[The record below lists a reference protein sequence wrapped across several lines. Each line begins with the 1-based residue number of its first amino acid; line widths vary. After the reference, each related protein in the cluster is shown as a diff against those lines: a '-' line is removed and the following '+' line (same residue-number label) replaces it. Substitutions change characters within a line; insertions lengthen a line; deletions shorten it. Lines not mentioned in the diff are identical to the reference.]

1 MRIRVYFAKTEAMQY
16 TGHLDLHR
24 AWERTFRRA
33 SLPLA
38 YSQGFH
44 PQPKLHLACALPLGF
59 TSQCEA
65 GDFWL
70 EKALPLAEIKAALVR
85 ALPPG
90 IDILR
95 LEEVEEHAPALA
107 TLVQS
112 AEYVVTL
119 LDRLP
124 SLEEGLT
131 RLLAAKSLPRQRRGK
146 SYDLRP
152 LLEGIQRLP
161 DDETGM
167 QRIIL
172 RLSARQ
178 AATGRPEEVLAELGL
193 GIEAAR
199 VQRTKLIFMEN
210 ARKEG

>member
-70 EKALPLAEIKAALVR
+70 EKPLPLAEIKAALVR

-112 AEYVVTL
+112 AEYTVTL

-131 RLLAAKSLPRQRRGK
+131 RLVAAKSLPRQRRGK
-146 SYDLRP
+146 SYDLRL

-210 ARKEG
+210 TSKEG

>member
-33 SLPLA
+33 CLPLA

-59 TSQCEA
+59 TSLCEA

-70 EKALPLAEIKAALVR
+70 EKTLPLEEIEAALVR

-90 IDILR
+90 IEILR
-95 LEEVEEHAPALA
+95 LDEVEGHAPALS
-107 TLVQS
+107 TQVQS
-112 AEYVVTL
+112 TEYTVTL
-119 LDRLP
+119 LDRL
-124 SLEEGLT
+124 SNLEERLA
-131 RLLAAKSLPRQRRGK
+131 RLLEAKSLPRQRRGK

-152 LLEGIQRLP
+152 LLEEIHSLP
-161 DDETGM
+161 DDKIGM
-167 QRIIL
+167 QRILL
-172 RLSARQ
+172 RLTARQ

-199 VQRTKLIFMEN
+199 IQRTKLIFMETTS
-210 ARKEG
+210 KE